1 MKKLSKLVAC
11 LTMTLSSVAVV
22 SSSPAATST
31 TVVPVTATVI
41 ASCTVTATALAFG
54 NYNGISGS
62 MLDASATIT
71 PICTSGTV
79 YAVALDAGLG
89 SGATM
94 TTRKLTGADG
104 AELDYGIYT
113 DVSRSTVWGDGTGGT
128 SNLAATGTGIAQPA
142 TMYGRIP
149 AGQTSAVGVY
159 SDTVTVTLTY

>member
-1 MKKLSKLVAC
+1 MKKLSKLVVC
-11 LTMTLSSVAVV
+11 LAMMLSGFAST
-22 SSSPAATST
+22 SSSLAATST

-71 PICTSGTV
+71 PTCTSGTS

-94 TTRKLTGADG
+94 TTRKLTGYDG
-104 AELDYGIYT
+104 GELEYGIFT
-113 DVSRSTVWGDGTGGT
+113 DISRSTVWGDGTGGT
-128 SNLAATGTGIAQPA
+128 SMLSVTGTGIAQPA

-149 AGQTSAVGVY
+149 AGQTSAVGAY